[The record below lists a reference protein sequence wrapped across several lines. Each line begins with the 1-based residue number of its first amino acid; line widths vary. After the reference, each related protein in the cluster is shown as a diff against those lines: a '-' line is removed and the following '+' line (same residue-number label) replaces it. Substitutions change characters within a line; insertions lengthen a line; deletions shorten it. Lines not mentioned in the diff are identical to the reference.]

1 MQKNGAPNWQTQTL
15 EYYNTNTDSFI
26 AGSMPADMSDARARF
41 LAHVPDNGYILDLG
55 CGSGRDTKIF
65 LEKGYAVDAV
75 DGSAELCRRASEYA
89 GVPVRQ
95 MLFRELDEMEKYDGI
110 WACASLLHLPKT
122 ELKETVLPKIAAALK
137 KNGVLYASLKYGD
150 FEGIRNR
157 RLFSDYTE
165 ETLAEVWQDMGSMP
179 VFETWSTY
187 DVRPDRG
194 AERWI
199 NLLARRV

>member
-1 MQKNGAPNWQTQTL
+1 M
-15 EYYNTNTDSFI
+15 
-26 AGSMPADMSDARARF
+26 
-41 LAHVPDNGYILDLG
+41 
-55 CGSGRDTKIF
+55 
-65 LEKGYAVDAV
+65 
-75 DGSAELCRRASEYA
+75 
-89 GVPVRQ
+89 
-95 MLFRELDEMEKYDGI
+95 
-110 WACASLLHLPKT
+110 
-122 ELKETVLPKIAAALK
+122 LPKIAAALK

-150 FEGIRNR
+150 FEGIRNG

-187 DVRPDRG
+187 DVRPDRA